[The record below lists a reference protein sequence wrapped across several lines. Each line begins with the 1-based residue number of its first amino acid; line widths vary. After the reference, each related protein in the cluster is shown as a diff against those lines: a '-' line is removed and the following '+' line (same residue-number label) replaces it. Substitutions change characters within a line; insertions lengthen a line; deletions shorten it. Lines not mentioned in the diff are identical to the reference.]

1 MTPTDLSLPGL
12 LAMAAPPA
20 QATSPWVQLLPF
32 ALVIGIFYFL
42 ILLPMKRRQK
52 KVDEFLRALKAG
64 DRVVTTGGIVG
75 TITRVSEE
83 GIKLEIAPSVR
94 IDVVRTA
101 IVGYQGQP
109 PVADQSA

>member
-1 MTPTDLSLPGL
+1 
-12 LAMAAPPA
+12 
-20 QATSPWVQLLPF
+20 
-32 ALVIGIFYFL
+32 
-42 ILLPMKRRQK
+42 
-52 KVDEFLRALKAG
+52 
-64 DRVVTTGGIVG
+64 VVTTGGIVG

-101 IVGYQGQP
+101 IVGFQGQP